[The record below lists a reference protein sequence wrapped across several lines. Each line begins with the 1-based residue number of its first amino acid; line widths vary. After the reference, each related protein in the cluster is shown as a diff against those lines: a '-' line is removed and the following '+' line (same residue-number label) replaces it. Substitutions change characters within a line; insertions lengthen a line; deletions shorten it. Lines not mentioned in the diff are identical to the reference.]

1 MSAASATPK
10 IWRVLINPK
19 LWDLDR
25 FMMEWTPGTLIHQ
38 SKGALPMVNVPA
50 RGDTVVYVSS
60 MAIVMRGTVISDGF
74 QTGTS
79 HQECP
84 YNRVSASGTRPHAE
98 TPLYADIRID
108 DVYLDIPALQSG
120 QATWARV
127 DNKEHWS
134 PVLASLATL
143 TPPSLPVTAFNVAEV
158 APAPA
163 PVPNVVEVAD
173 PIPIVI
179 DDKDRRIAELERK
192 VTLLTEAV
200 TMFLVMKSAT
210 EHYAVT
216 RAEAAIASIHTHGF
230 PVAPVC
236 LPTGPSFQLCGWGTA
251 SSTTTSMAEWADAME
266 ELQTNTV
273 KTDMLLTALT
283 E

>member
-1 MSAASATPK
+1 M
-10 IWRVLINPK
+10 L
-19 LWDLDR
+19 
-25 FMMEWTPGTLIHQ
+25 EWSPGTLIHQ

-60 MAIVMRGTVISDGF
+60 MVIVMRGTVISDGF

-143 TPPSLPVTAFNVAEV
+143 TPPLPPSPVVEAATVASLSAEV
-158 APAPA
+158 A
-163 PVPNVVEVAD
+163 D
-173 PIPIVI
+173 L
-179 DDKDRRIAELERK
+179 RIRLA
-192 VTLLTEAV
+192 A
-200 TMFLVMKSAT
+200 
-210 EHYAVT
+210 
-216 RAEAAIASIHTHGF
+216 AEARQAETDAILARLRAALSS
-230 PVAPVC
+230 VA
-236 LPTGPSFQLCGWGTA
+236 
-251 SSTTTSMAEWADAME
+251 
-266 ELQTNTV
+266 
-273 KTDMLLTALT
+273 
-283 E
+283 

>member
-1 MSAASATPK
+1 VSP
-10 IWRVLINPK
+10 
-19 LWDLDR
+19 
-25 FMMEWTPGTLIHQ
+25 H
-38 SKGALPMVNVPA
+38 PA
-50 RGDTVVYVSS
+50 
-60 MAIVMRGTVISDGF
+60 
-74 QTGTS
+74 
-79 HQECP
+79 P
-84 YNRVSASGTRPHAE
+84 
-98 TPLYADIRID
+98 
-108 DVYLDIPALQSG
+108 QSG

-192 VTLLTEAV
+192 VSLLTEAV
-200 TMFLVMKSAT
+200 VSLLAMKSEV
-210 EHYAVT
+210 EHST
-216 RAEAAIASIHTHGF
+216 LSRCEAAA
-230 PVAPVC
+230 A
-236 LPTGPSFQLCGWGTA
+236 A
-251 SSTTTSMAEWADAME
+251 ADAHGTFSGKGGSLCRPAGASFSAGQWGMAGPKPIVLDGDAARAKADWTEALE
-266 ELQTNTV
+266 ELQATTV
-273 KTDMLLTALT
+273 KTDSLIAALK